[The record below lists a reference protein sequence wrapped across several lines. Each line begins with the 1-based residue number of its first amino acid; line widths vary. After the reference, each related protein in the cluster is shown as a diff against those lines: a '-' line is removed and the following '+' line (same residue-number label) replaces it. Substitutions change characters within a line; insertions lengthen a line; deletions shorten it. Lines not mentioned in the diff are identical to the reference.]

1 MIDFCENC
9 KVEFQWREDPGVET
23 FDIAIQLFDTRQ
35 IMAIFFVISNA

>member
-23 FDIAIQLFDTRQ
+23 FEIRQ
-35 IMAIFFVISNA
+35 IMTIYLVMANA